1 MMNSI
6 NIFTYNSTDYVRE
19 VAKVGTN
26 SDILL
31 YHRKDG
37 DDVMTFTE
45 PVKYPEKISSLTDSL
60 FPSDVSIINANNID
74 RNFGEVIVALD
85 LMEKNNGIIIVNDE
99 KRDMIKK
106 IISNTNLKNYRLF
119 TGRPMELMDELKK
132 IQIKRNAD
140 KNLTVID
147 HFFKVKG
154 VGTVALGFVLSGK
167 IEKHQKVII
176 SDIDREIEIK
186 SIQMNDVDVETA
198 GAGSRVGLALKN
210 IDPSDIDR
218 GMILSDK
225 PFEYQ
230 NEINGKV
237 NVHSTVRTEL
247 SDNYEVFL
255 SDMMRYQRGK
265 FENDKIIFE
274 NKIPVI
280 KKNVVLASNNIIP
293 RVFGTI
299 DF

>member
-1 MMNSI
+1 MNSI
-6 NIFTYNSTDYVRE
+6 NVFTYNSTDYVKE

-37 DDVMTFTE
+37 DDILTFTE
-45 PVKYPEKISSLTDSL
+45 PIKYPEKISSLTDSI

-74 RNFGEVIVALD
+74 RNFGEVIVSLD
-85 LMEKNNGIIIVNDE
+85 LMGKNNGIIIVNDE
-99 KRDMIKK
+99 KREMVKK
-106 IISNTNLKNYRLF
+106 IISNTNLKDYSLF
-119 TGRPMELMDELKK
+119 SGKPMELIDEIKK
-132 IQIKRNAD
+132 IKIKRSTD
-140 KNLTVID
+140 KNYTVID

-167 IEKHQKVII
+167 IEKRQKMIV
-176 SDIDREIEIK
+176 SDIDREIEVK
-186 SIQMNDVDVETA
+186 SIQMNDIGVDTA
-198 GAGSRVGLALKN
+198 AAGSRVGLALKN
-210 IDPSDIDR
+210 IDPSDMDR

-230 NEINGKV
+230 NEIRGKI
-237 NVHSTVRTEL
+237 NVHSTVKVEL
-247 SDNYEVFL
+247 SDNYEIFL

-265 FENDKIIFE
+265 LENDRIMFE

-280 KKNVVLASNNIIP
+280 KKNIVLANNNIVP

>member
-1 MMNSI
+1 MNSI
-6 NIFTYNSTDYVRE
+6 NVFTYNSTDYVKE

-37 DDVMTFTE
+37 DDILTFTE
-45 PVKYPEKISSLTDSL
+45 PIKYPEKISSLTDSI

-74 RNFGEVIVALD
+74 RNFGEVIVSLD
-85 LMEKNNGIIIVNDE
+85 LMGKNNGIIIVNDE
-99 KRDMIKK
+99 KREMVKK
-106 IISNTNLKNYRLF
+106 IISNTNLKDYSLF
-119 TGRPMELMDELKK
+119 SGKPMEIIDEIKK
-132 IQIKRNAD
+132 IKIKRSTD
-140 KNLTVID
+140 KNYTVID

-167 IEKHQKVII
+167 IEKRQKMIV
-176 SDIDREIEIK
+176 SDIDREIEVK
-186 SIQMNDVDVETA
+186 SIQMNDIGVDTA
-198 GAGSRVGLALKN
+198 AAGSRVGLALKN
-210 IDPSDIDR
+210 IDPSDMDR

-230 NEINGKV
+230 NEIRGKI
-237 NVHSTVRTEL
+237 NVHSTVKVEL
-247 SDNYEVFL
+247 SDNYEIFL

-265 FENDKIIFE
+265 LENDRIMFE

-280 KKNVVLASNNIIP
+280 KKNIVLANNNIVP

>member
-1 MMNSI
+1 MNSI
-6 NIFTYNSTDYVRE
+6 NVFTYNSTDYVKE

-37 DDVMTFTE
+37 DDILTFTE
-45 PVKYPEKISSLTDSL
+45 PIKYPEKISSLTDSI

-74 RNFGEVIVALD
+74 RNFGEVIVSLD
-85 LMEKNNGIIIVNDE
+85 LMGKNNGIIIVNDE
-99 KRDMIKK
+99 KREMVKK
-106 IISNTNLKNYRLF
+106 IISNTNLKDYSLF
-119 TGRPMELMDELKK
+119 SGKPMELIDEIKK
-132 IQIKRNAD
+132 IKIKRSTD
-140 KNLTVID
+140 KNYTVID

-167 IEKHQKVII
+167 IEKHQKMIV
-176 SDIDREIEIK
+176 SDIDREIEVK
-186 SIQMNDVDVETA
+186 SIQMNDIGVDTA
-198 GAGSRVGLALKN
+198 AAGSRVGLALKN
-210 IDPSDIDR
+210 IDPSDMDR

-230 NEINGKV
+230 NEIRGKI
-237 NVHSTVRTEL
+237 NVHSTVKVEL
-247 SDNYEVFL
+247 SDNYEIFL

-265 FENDKIIFE
+265 LENDRIMFE

-280 KKNVVLASNNIIP
+280 KKNIVLANNNIVP